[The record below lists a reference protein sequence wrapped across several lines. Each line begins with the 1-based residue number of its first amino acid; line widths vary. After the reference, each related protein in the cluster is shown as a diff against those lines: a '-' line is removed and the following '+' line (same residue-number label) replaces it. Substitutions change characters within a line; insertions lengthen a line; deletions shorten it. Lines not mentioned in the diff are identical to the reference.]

1 MKNDLLLPRPFA
13 TIGWILFV
21 PCLIVGLVIMLKGD
35 VNGYFTMTGNHEEP
49 LSQWLNNASIIGI
62 IAGAIFIGCSRKKH
76 EDEMIA
82 SVRLNALLIALYISS
97 LVLVVGV
104 LSFYGKTFCD
114 LLIYNMFT
122 LPVVFVAVFRVKMW
136 RSNSRSAD
144 E

>member
-1 MKNDLLLPRPFA
+1 
-13 TIGWILFV
+13 
-21 PCLIVGLVIMLKGD
+21 
-35 VNGYFTMTGNHEEP
+35 
-49 LSQWLNNASIIGI
+49 
-62 IAGAIFIGCSRKKH
+62 
-76 EDEMIA
+76 MIA

-122 LPVVFVAVFRVKMW
+122 LPVVFVAVFRFKMW
-136 RSNSRSAD
+136 RINSRSAD